1 MLASPPPRTPPG
13 TIGRQGHSPANA
25 RFVTEMHGPARMGG
39 NLSLFRHYGKFAIG
53 HWRSPCRIDKP
64 SAEYSSEAMMR
75 AILLAALLM
84 SAIPAPVMA
93 EPADVATSVAAAAA
107 RTEANVKL
115 DEGRRP
121 AEVLTFL
128 GLERGMRVLDMFG
141 ANQYW
146 AEIMA
151 PAVGEA
157 GFVTVWQPNQFM
169 SDKRRATF
177 GEFAAKQ
184 KNVLLINSPFEQPS
198 IGTGQYDFILM
209 NLDYHDVYWESAD
222 RKISRME
229 PDTWLARLYAAAKP
243 GAVVG
248 IIDHVAASGAETRDV
263 VEKLHRIDPAVVKAD
278 FLRAGFVLEAESDL
292 LRNPADD
299 HSLNVFDDK
308 IRGKTD
314 RFLFKFRRPQ

>member
-1 MLASPPPRTPPG
+1 
-13 TIGRQGHSPANA
+13 
-25 RFVTEMHGPARMGG
+25 
-39 NLSLFRHYGKFAIG
+39 
-53 HWRSPCRIDKP
+53 
-64 SAEYSSEAMMR
+64 MR
-75 AILLAALLM
+75 VIFLAALM
-84 SAIPAPVMA
+84 AAAIPAASWA
-93 EPADVATSVAAAAA
+93 EPANVAASVAATSS

-115 DEGRRP
+115 DESRKP

-128 GLERGMRVLDMFG
+128 GLEKGMRVLDMFG

-146 AEIMA
+146 AEIIA
-151 PAVGEA
+151 PAVGPD
-157 GFVTVWQPNQFM
+157 GFVVVWQPNQFM
-169 SDKRRATF
+169 NDKRRATF
-177 GEFAAKQ
+177 AGFAAKQ

-198 IGTGQYDFILM
+198 IGTNAYDFILM
-209 NLDYHDVYWESAD
+209 NLDYHDVYWESSE
-222 RKISRME
+222 RKIGRME

-248 IIDHVAASGAETRDV
+248 IIDHIATPGGDTRAV

-278 FLRAGFVLEAESDL
+278 FERAGFVLEAQSDL

-314 RFLFKFRRPQ
+314 RFIFRFRKPQ